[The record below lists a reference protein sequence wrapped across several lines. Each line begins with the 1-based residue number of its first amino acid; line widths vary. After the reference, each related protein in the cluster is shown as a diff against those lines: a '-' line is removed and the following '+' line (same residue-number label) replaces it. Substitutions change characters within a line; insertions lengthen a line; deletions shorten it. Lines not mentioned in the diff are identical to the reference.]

1 MNTNCCISA
10 AEKGEIIIGKNVL
23 IAQNVVIRA
32 SNHNFT
38 NLALPINKQGHTP
51 GIIII
56 GDDCWIAANAVIT
69 SGVVIGSHSIVG
81 AGAVVTSD
89 IEPYSVIGGV
99 PARLIKKR

>member
-1 MNTNCCISA
+1 MLRAIKIALKKSIVSVFRGIYNTSA
-10 AEKGEIIIGKNVL
+10 GK
-23 IAQNVVIRA
+23 
-32 SNHNFT
+32 
-38 NLALPINKQGHTP
+38 
-51 GIIII
+51 III

-89 IEPYSVIGGV
+89 IEPYSIIGGV